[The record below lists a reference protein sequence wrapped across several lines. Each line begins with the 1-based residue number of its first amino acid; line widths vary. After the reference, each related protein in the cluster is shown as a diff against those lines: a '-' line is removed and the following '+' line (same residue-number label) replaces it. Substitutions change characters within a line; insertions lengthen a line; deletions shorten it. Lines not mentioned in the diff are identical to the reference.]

1 MNNKAMYKIGYG
13 LYILTTREN
22 SYQNG
27 CVINTCMQVT
37 TTPNRISI
45 TVNKQ
50 NKTHDMIK
58 ESGEFNISVISEKTT
73 FDLFKHFGFQSGAN
87 IDKFK
92 DYKYKSK
99 SENGIYYITSFCNAF
114 ISGKVINSVDLG
126 THTMFIADVIDG
138 DVLNDDKSVTYEY
151 YQNNIKPK
159 PKAEEKHIKGYRC
172 VICGYIYEGEELP
185 SDFICPICKHGA
197 SDFVKIE

>member
-58 ESGEFNISVISEKTT
+58 ESGEFNISVISEKAT

-99 SENGIYYITSFCNAF
+99 SENGIYYITNFCNAF

-159 PKAEEKHIKGYRC
+159 PKPEEKHIKGYRC